1 MTARGDR
8 ESEIRETGIRELAA
22 ARWRRAGWLT
32 GAMILLYFGFIA
44 LVAFRPELLAT
55 LVAPGLSLGIGLGA
69 LVIVASFGLTFVYVR
84 WANQHYDR
92 AIERLRE

>member
-1 MTARGDR
+1 MTPRGGRETEIR
-8 ESEIRETGIRELAA
+8 ESEIRALAA

-44 LVAFRPELLAT
+44 LVAFRPDLLAT

-69 LVIVASFGLTFVYVR
+69 LVIVASFGLTWVYVR
-84 WANQHYDR
+84 WANHHYDR